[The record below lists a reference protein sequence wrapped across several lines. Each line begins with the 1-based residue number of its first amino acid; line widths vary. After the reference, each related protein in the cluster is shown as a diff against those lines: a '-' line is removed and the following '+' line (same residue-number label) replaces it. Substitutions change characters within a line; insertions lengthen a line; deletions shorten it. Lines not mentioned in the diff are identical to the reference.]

1 MFITREVGGRAAESP
16 RERFKSARITCG
28 RHYCTCNLEREIGLY
43 KESEITEVVP
53 VEDTE
58 ISESESVENQD
69 SEEEAVESPF
79 PRSQGTEE
87 FTILYEV

>member
-1 MFITREVGGRAAESP
+1 M
-16 RERFKSARITCG
+16 
-28 RHYCTCNLEREIGLY
+28 
-43 KESEITEVVP
+43 VP

-79 PRSQGTEE
+79 PRPQGTEE
-87 FTILYEV
+87 LTILYEV